1 MRPGQNK
8 RSRGRNGGGGG
19 GGGSG
24 GGGGGNP
31 HHNNNRPRPPHRQQT
46 FDSNGPNV
54 KIRGSAYQVFERY
67 IALAREAQT
76 GGDRIAAENLYQHA
90 EHYFRI
96 MNAQGEGQGG
106 APPRP
111 MTPADMEMSGGDGE
125 NAESEDMPAQAQHQP
140 PSPPAATRRRAVAVL
155 LTCGPGLDLGGSRPL
170 NGPTLRDPSADGP
183 CQACTLQ
190 DRWQDG
196 LSRQPA
202 YATSRSRISISTSC
216 GPRTKAMRT
225 PGRIVFGSTVNSAP
239 FAFNSS
245 HTASMLRTRSPR
257 WSSPT

>member
-19 GGGSG
+19 GVG

-54 KIRGSAYQVFERY
+54 KIRGNAYQVFERY
-67 IALAREAQT
+67 IALAREAQA
-76 GGDRIAAENLYQHA
+76 GGDRVTAENLYQHA

-111 MTPADMEMSGGDGE
+111 MTPADMEMTGGDGD
-125 NAESEDMPAQAQHQP
+125 NAEIEDMPAQGQHQP
-140 PSPPAATRRRAVAVL
+140 PAPAA
-155 LTCGPGLDLGGSRPL
+155 GPQGDE
-170 NGPTLRDPSADGP
+170 PS
-183 CQACTLQ
+183 Q
-190 DRWQDG
+190 
-196 LSRQPA
+196 S
-202 YATSRSRISISTSC
+202 Y
-216 GPRTKAMRT
+216 
-225 PGRIVFGSTVNSAP
+225 
-239 FAFNSS
+239 
-245 HTASMLRTRSPR
+245 
-257 WSSPT
+257 